1 MYVYFSH
8 KQQHQ
13 QQQERR
19 RSRRRRRRRRKRKN
33 MARGK
38 IQIKRIENP
47 TNRQVTYSKRRNGLF
62 KKANELT
69 VLCDAK
75 VSIIMFS
82 STGKLHEY
90 ISPATSTK
98 ELFDQYQKT
107 LGVDLWITHYE
118 RMQDNLKKLKDINRN
133 LRRQIRQ
140 RMGECMNDLS
150 FEELRCLEQDMDNAV
165 RIIRER
171 KYRVISNQIE
181 THKKKLKSVG
191 EIHKSLLQ
199 EFDIA
204 TEEDPHYGLVDNG
217 GVGVGIGGGDY
228 ESIMGFSGAAHPR
241 IFALRLQPNH
251 THNNHL
257 NNIHLHHPP
266 PSDLTTYPLLE

>member
-1 MYVYFSH
+1 MG
-8 KQQHQ
+8 
-13 QQQERR
+13 
-19 RSRRRRRRRRKRKN
+19 
-33 MARGK
+33 RGK
-38 IQIKRIENP
+38 IEIKRIENAN
-47 TNRQVTYSKRRNGLF
+47 NRQVTYSKRRNGLF
-62 KKANELT
+62 KKAKEIT

-75 VSIIMFS
+75 VASIIFFS
-82 STGKLHEY
+82 SNGKLHDY
-90 ISPATSTK
+90 CSPATSTK
-98 ELFDQYQKT
+98 ELDQYQK
-107 LGVDLWITHYE
+107 LSGKDLWDAKHE

-181 THKKKLKSVG
+181 THKKLKSVG

-241 IFALRLQPNH
+241 IFALRLQPNV
-251 THNNHL
+251 THNHL
-257 NNIHLHHPP
+257 NNIHLHSPA